1 MKTLFL
7 IVLWFLVRMAWEIS
21 KHTQSRCMASIERL
35 LSDAE
40 VGLKVEIE
48 DTLNAVVK
56 AWAEA

>member
-1 MKTLFL
+1 MWVFTRL
-7 IVLWFLVRMAWEIS
+7 AWELS
-21 KHTQSRCMASIERL
+21 KHTPSRCMTSIERL

>member
-1 MKTLFL
+1 MKTIALL
-7 IVLWFLVRMAWEIS
+7 AIWLLTRIAWEIS
-21 KHTQSRCMASIERL
+21 KHTTSRCMASIERL

-48 DTLNAVVK
+48 DCLNAVVK

>member
-7 IVLWFLVRMAWEIS
+7 FLMWVFTRIAWELS
-21 KHTQSRCMASIERL
+21 KHTPSRCMASIERL

-48 DTLNAVVK
+48 DTLNAAVK
-56 AWAEA
+56 KWAEA